1 MQILIFWMP
10 LFINISIPFLIHMYD
25 SKTKVVKFLIL
36 LPFKLGNRKTKFER
50 KFIMTASITI
60 NTNLASLTCQKY
72 LSDATKGM
80 NTAMERL
87 STGFRINSAKDDAA
101 GYAVSAGMEAK
112 VNGYDIIETNA
123 QMGLD
128 MLTTQEGVLDII
140 NDYLQRIRDLTM
152 QAANGTYGSAS
163 LDAIRTEV
171 IQRMDEINRLCTITD
186 FNDTYLL
193 DGSRTEDINLQV
205 GLYSNKRC
213 VITMD
218 IFLFASAKSTV
229 IMGFASAKN
238 ADGTTNTSGYIDL
251 RASDTLDEA
260 NGYIYRPR
268 ELDENGQPV
277 LNDDGTIKY
286 VEDVYYTS
294 ALAAA
299 LHENGTIEYDGT
311 GASATLAAGRT
322 FSIEDMC
329 NGIYRNDNSAR
340 EFITFIDDAIDNI
353 SLRCTQIGAYMNR
366 LDSAIESTD
375 VQRENLIE
383 ANSTI
388 KDADVAE
395 ESSNYI
401 KYQIL
406 QQATSSLLATA
417 NQQPQIALDLL

>member
-1 MQILIFWMP
+1 
-10 LFINISIPFLIHMYD
+10 
-25 SKTKVVKFLIL
+25 
-36 LPFKLGNRKTKFER
+36 
-50 KFIMTASITI
+50 MTASITI

-218 IFLFASAKSTV
+218 KFLFASAKSTV

-238 ADGTTNTSGYIDL
+238 ADGTDNLNGYIDL

-260 NGYIYRPR
+260 NGFIYRAR
-268 ELDENGQPV
+268 QIDENGQPV
-277 LNDDGTIKY
+277 LDAGGNVQYLDG
-286 VEDVYYTS
+286 YYTS

-299 LHENGTIEYDGT
+299 LAENGTIEYTPGE
-311 GASATLAAGRT
+311 ASASLAAGRT

-329 NGIYRNDNSAR
+329 KGIYRNDNSAR

>member
-1 MQILIFWMP
+1 
-10 LFINISIPFLIHMYD
+10 
-25 SKTKVVKFLIL
+25 
-36 LPFKLGNRKTKFER
+36 
-50 KFIMTASITI
+50 MTASITI

-205 GLYSNKRC
+205 GLYSNTRC

-218 IFLFASAKSTV
+218 AFLFASAKSSV

-238 ADGTTNTSGYIDL
+238 ADGTANLNGYLDL
-251 RASDTLDEA
+251 RCSATEDEE
-260 NGYIYRPR
+260 NGFIYRARRIDSNGQPI
-268 ELDENGQPV
+268 LDENGNVQY
-277 LNDDGTIKY
+277 LDG
-286 VEDVYYTS
+286 YYTS

-299 LHENGTIEYDGT
+299 LAENGTITYDGAS
-311 GASATLAAGRT
+311 GSATLAAGRGYT
-322 FSIEDMC
+322 IEDMC
-329 NGIYRNDNSAR
+329 TAIYRNDNSAR
-340 EFITFIDDAIDNI
+340 EFLTFIDNAIDNI

-366 LDSAIESTD
+366 LDSAIDSTD